1 MENKFEA
8 YSRNLDKE
16 IKNLPTLRKIL
27 DAEKE
32 SRDPQAYF
40 NGFVTNLKGILENL
54 GASNVRYH
62 HWHQYISPV
71 RFGLISSP
79 YFRLGFFGSCEDVI
93 VNENLD
99 GVIAIGFDE
108 GLDYE
113 PEHKP
118 DLVLFYIDEKTN
130 TDIDLYTP
138 EEWRKTLSEFFAIPE
153 ILKQNKKIK

>member
-1 MENKFEA
+1 MENKFETYA
-8 YSRNLDKE
+8 RNLDLE
-16 IKNLPTLRKIL
+16 IKNLPTLRKFL

-32 SRDPQAYF
+32 SRDPRVYF
-40 NGFVTNLKGILENL
+40 TGFVTNLKGILENL
-54 GASNVRYH
+54 GASNVRDHY
-62 HWHQYISPV
+62 WHQYISPV
-71 RFGLISSP
+71 RFSPTSSH
-79 YFRLGFFGSCEDVI
+79 YFKLGSFGSCSDVI

-118 DLVLFYIDEKTN
+118 DLVLFYIDEKTD

-138 EEWRKTLSEFFAIPE
+138 EEWRKALSEFFDISEAI
-153 ILKQNKKIK
+153 KTK